1 MCREWL
7 VTRLSGNAK
16 KNNSHSFAG
25 NNIAKWTMQFKKDKC
40 SILVEDAGESG
51 LKTIEVVPD
60 DPSAF
65 ISKRTCTTAYPME
78 LIELILKIKGPY
90 GLCDEIMR
98 DEKPD
103 YVQISLHYDLL
114 AYIDEAA
121 FAGARI
127 LDFGCG
133 SGASTAILGR
143 MFPHSQVVGLELNAS
158 LLDIARARA
167 KHYELSHVT
176 FEHSLD
182 PLHLPEGLGRFDF
195 IVLSAVFEHL
205 LPQERRGLFPK
216 IWSTLKPGGTLFI
229 NQTPHRF
236 FPVETHTTGLP
247 FINYLPDKLAYT
259 YARRFSKRNLK
270 NADWSTLLRGGIR
283 GTTPKEIMN
292 LLADCQEGAVLLE
305 PSHLGIKNRLELW
318 YIKLDRSKYPKLKEL
333 YAVFARLMYS
343 VGILLL
349 PHVSIAIQKK
359 KFRKEEG

>member
-1 MCREWL
+1 ML
-7 VTRLSGNAK
+7 Y
-16 KNNSHSFAG
+16 
-25 NNIAKWTMQFKKDKC
+25 KKDKC
-40 SILVEDAGESG
+40 SISVEEAGENG
-51 LKTIEVVPD
+51 MKTIEVVPD

-65 ISKRTCTTAYPME
+65 ISKRTCTTAYPLE
-78 LIELILKIKGPY
+78 LIELILRIKGPY
-90 GLCDEIMR
+90 GLCDEILR

-143 MFPHSQVVGLELNAS
+143 MFPRSQVVGLELNAS
-158 LLDIARARA
+158 LLEIARARA
-167 KHYELSHVT
+167 AHYALSHVI
-176 FEHSLD
+176 FEQSLD

-205 LPQERRGLFPK
+205 LPQERRELFPK
-216 IWSTLKPGGTLFI
+216 IWSMLKPGGTLFI

-247 FINYLPDKLAYT
+247 FINYLPDKLAYHC
-259 YARRFSKRNLK
+259 ARRFSKRNLK
-270 NADWSTLLRGGIR
+270 NADWPSLLRGGIR
-283 GTTPKEIMN
+283 GTTPKEIMAI
-292 LLADCQEGAVLLE
+292 LADCREGAVLME
-305 PSHLGIKNRLELW
+305 PSCLGINNRLELW
-318 YIKLDRSKYPKLKEL
+318 YVKLDRSKYPKLKEF
-333 YAVFARLMYS
+333 YAVFARLLYS
-343 VGILLL
+343 VGILVL

-359 KFRKEEG
+359 KLKSQ